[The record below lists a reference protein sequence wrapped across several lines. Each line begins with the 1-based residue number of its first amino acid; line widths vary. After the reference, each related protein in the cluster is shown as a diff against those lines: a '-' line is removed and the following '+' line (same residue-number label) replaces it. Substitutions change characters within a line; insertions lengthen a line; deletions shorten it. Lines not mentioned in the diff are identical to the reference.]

1 MKQRVLMLLGVLGVI
16 LLTAGCRSLF
26 SSSES
31 TTVSRWKS
39 YNEVEAAFQ
48 IITPYHT
55 TVKELR
61 TLGFDPKASPNVKI
75 LTYVDIVQTFMPNP
89 AIHKQDLPAA
99 VRECI
104 AAKENSRAY
113 LVELQDIQNK
123 RHGNLFLDIF
133 GFNRKTHESGW
144 RFKGL
149 ILINGDLV
157 VYKLSS
163 GEPRVSREEKKVKPL
178 GPLQEL
184 DFSAADA
191 ATYAK

>member
-1 MKQRVLMLLGVLGVI
+1 MLLWVLGAM

-26 SSSES
+26 SSSQS

-39 YNEVEAAFQ
+39 YDDVEAAFQ
-48 IITPYHT
+48 KITPYQT
-55 TVKELR
+55 TVLDLR
-61 TLGFDPKASPNVKI
+61 TLGFDPKGSPNVKI

-89 AIHKQDLPAA
+89 AIHKQDLPDA

-104 AAKENSRAY
+104 AAKEKSRAY
-113 LVELQDIQNK
+113 LVELQDIRDK
-123 RHGNLFLDIF
+123 RHGNLLLDIF
-133 GFNRKTHESGW
+133 GFKRQTHESGW

-163 GEPRVSREEKKVKPL
+163 GEPRVASEDKKVKPL

-184 DFSAADA
+184 DAVIAHPPVNAA
-191 ATYAK
+191 Y

>member
-1 MKQRVLMLLGVLGVI
+1 MLLWVLGAM

-26 SSSES
+26 SSSQS

-39 YNEVEAAFQ
+39 YDDVEAAFQ
-48 IITPYHT
+48 KITPHQT
-55 TVKELR
+55 TVLDLR
-61 TLGFDPKASPNVKI
+61 LLGFDPKGSPNVKI
-75 LTYVDIVQTFMPNP
+75 LTYMDIVQTFMPNP
-89 AIHKQDLPAA
+89 AIHKQDLPDA

-104 AAKENSRAY
+104 AAKEKSFAY
-113 LVELQDIQNK
+113 LVELHDIRDK

-133 GFNRKTHESGW
+133 GFKRQTHESGW

-163 GEPRVSREEKKVKPL
+163 GEPRVASEDKKVKPL

-184 DFSAADA
+184 DTVIAHPAIN
-191 ATYAK
+191 Y